1 MATYKYSA
9 ISRDG
14 QTVSGVI
21 DAYNE
26 FEAAAR
32 IKETCDIVLK
42 LTEVKEKSLDDTNF
56 LNMEIGGNKLDIKVF
71 TLMCNQFAII
81 LRSGVPI
88 ARAVQLVGDK
98 MTNRPL
104 KRLLRYVA
112 EDVEA
117 GRSLSASFAEHG
129 NKLLPQTFVETIRA
143 GEESGNL
150 DRAFET
156 MSHHFDKQFKMAAKV
171 RGALIYPTFVL
182 IVAVLV
188 VIVLM
193 VKVVPTFTATF
204 EELGTEL
211 PFLTQLLIAI
221 SNFFRKFWMV
231 MLAIIAVIVI
241 GVKLYGNTEKGR
253 MRLAML
259 QLRLPVLGNIA
270 ELNAASQ
277 YANTMAMMLGAG
289 LPIVRSV
296 SITANVLDNYYIS
309 QSVGKISGALE
320 EGQTLGTSLR
330 QAECLPDILVDMNAV
345 GEETGELEKTLGTIA
360 GYYDS
365 ELEQATADALAK
377 LEPAILCVLA
387 LIAGFIVI
395 AMYMA
400 MFSMYNAM

>member
-1 MATYKYSA
+1 MATFKYTA
-9 ISRDG
+9 VSRDG
-14 QTVSGVI
+14 QTVSGVV
-21 DAYNE
+21 DAFNE

-32 IKETCDIVLK
+32 IKETCDIVIK
-42 LTEVKEKSLDDTNF
+42 LTEVKEKSLDDTSF

-104 KRLLRYVA
+104 KRMLRFVA

-117 GRSLSASFAEHG
+117 GRSLSASFSEHG

-182 IVAVLV
+182 IIAVLV

-204 EELGTEL
+204 ADLGAEL
-211 PFLTQLLIAI
+211 PFLTRLLIAI
-221 SNFFRKFWMV
+221 SDFFRKFWML
-231 MLAIIAVIVI
+231 MLAIIVVIVI
-241 GVKLYGNTEKGR
+241 GVKLYGNTENGR

-259 QLRLPVLGNIA
+259 QLRMPVLGNIA

-289 LPIVRSV
+289 LPIVRAV
-296 SITANVLDNYYIS
+296 SITANVLDNYYVS
-309 QSVGKISGALE
+309 QSVGKISSSLE

-330 QAECLPDILVDMNAV
+330 EAECLPDILVDMNAV

>member
-14 QTVSGVI
+14 QTVSGVV
-21 DAYNE
+21 DAFNE

-221 SNFFRKFWMV
+221 SNFFRKFWIV

-259 QLRLPVLGNIA
+259 QLRMPVIGNIA

-377 LEPAILCVLA
+377 LEPAILCFLA